1 MGTLKYMELFS
12 SILEPL
18 LLAALI
24 GMGSGLFAFF
34 RKMSNTQKSLCET
47 VSRLQKTLIILAKAV
62 DKQSNRLHPE
72 NADSELD
79 DLVKELLKDD

>member
-1 MGTLKYMELFS
+1 MEVFS

-34 RKMSNTQKSLCET
+34 RKMSNTQRDLCET
-47 VSRLQKTLIILAKAV
+47 VQRLQKTLIILAKTV
-62 DKQSNRLHPE
+62 DRQSNRLHPKE
-72 NADSELD
+72 ADSELD
-79 DLVKELLKDD
+79 DLVKELLDK